1 MEDMALCFR
10 VTGKYAHFRKF
21 YTNSSSLTYFFPPR
35 TTITGMIA
43 SILGRARDSY
53 YDELSSENCRV
64 ALTVEKPVRKI
75 IQTVNY
81 LKITS
86 KNSVT
91 GQEGHTQVPLEFVVP
106 MKDLRDTLEYLV
118 FFSSQ
123 NKNLYQELKA
133 NLARGYAP
141 YGLFLGISECPASF
155 EYMGENILEKVKPVT
170 GYINIS
176 SVLRREFIDSKNLN
190 FGTGEKVLRYIVDK
204 MPVEFDR
211 NRNNTDN
218 TDFIMEA
225 QAKHVSAVVKVPVY
239 TFRNNKLERNIVFME
254 KQNTEVRVYES

>member
-1 MEDMALCFR
+1 MKDLTSLCFR
-10 VTGKYAHFRKF
+10 IAGKFAHFRKF

-35 TTITGMIA
+35 TTVTGMIA

-53 YDELSSENCRV
+53 YEELSGENCRV

-81 LKITS
+81 LKMTS

-91 GQEGHTQVPLEFVVP
+91 GQEGHTQVPVEFVVP
-106 MKDLRDTLEYLV
+106 LSGLGSTLEYLA

-123 NKNLYQELKA
+123 NQDLYHELKT
-133 NLARGYAP
+133 NLQKGYLP
-141 YGLFLGISECPASF
+141 YGLFLGTSECPASF
-155 EYMGENILEKVKPVT
+155 EYIGESKLEKVEP
-170 GYINIS
+170 GNDYICIN
-176 SVLRREFIDSKNLN
+176 SVLRKEFIKEQKLD
-190 FGTGEKVLRYIVDK
+190 FGTREDVLRYIVDK
-204 MPVEFDR
+204 MPVEFDK

-225 QAKHVSAVVKVPVY
+225 QAKPISAVVESPVY
-239 TFRNNKLERNIVFME
+239 TFRNNNIERNLVFME
-254 KQNTEVRVYES
+254 KRK